1 MKSPAYDISIII
13 VNYNVKEY
21 LLNLLHSI
29 EKAKNDLKVKI
40 YVIDNAS
47 TDGSKEIVPTKFPEI
62 EYIYNENNV
71 GFGKANNQAIKVVDS
86 EFTLLINPDTIV
98 SEDTLTKML
107 SHLKSNPEVAAA
119 GCKILNP
126 DGTFAP
132 ESRRSIPTIRSAAS
146 KVLGLSSLF
155 PKSKFFSGYYLG

>member
-47 TDGSKEIVPTKFPEI
+47 TDGSKEIVPTKFPE
-62 EYIYNENNV
+62 
-71 GFGKANNQAIKVVDS
+71 
-86 EFTLLINPDTIV
+86 
-98 SEDTLTKML
+98 M
-107 SHLKSNPEVAAA
+107 
-119 GCKILNP
+119 
-126 DGTFAP
+126 
-132 ESRRSIPTIRSAAS
+132 
-146 KVLGLSSLF
+146 
-155 PKSKFFSGYYLG
+155 